1 MFTDNAIS
9 APEIYPV
16 PHQEKHEAMTLIEK
30 KTVVNLLEA
39 YAVAVKHYLR
49 GEDGIDYED
58 LYPLAPFLYSCY
70 YPFPAIIAAADLR
83 NRKLP
88 QGNTY
93 PHHPCNEIASPQS
106 TLRSPV
112 SPTRTKS
119 SLANRTTK
127 SENRTIE
134 TVQWTDDI
142 ESQMFQRLL
151 PAELP
156 PRACWR
162 SAFPFPLLGR
172 VWAAMK
178 GDAQQDVQETFPPRK
193 NNVPLEI
200 SLYLV
205 RTSHCA

>member
-1 MFTDNAIS
+1 
-9 APEIYPV
+9 
-16 PHQEKHEAMTLIEK
+16 MTLIEK

-70 YPFPAIIAAADLR
+70 YPFPAIIPAADLR

-93 PHHPCNEIASPQS
+93 PYHPCNEIASPQS
-106 TLRSPV
+106 TIRSSA
-112 SPTRTKS
+112 SPAHARS
-119 SLANRTTK
+119 SLANQTTK
-127 SENRTIE
+127 SMIE
-134 TVQWTDDI
+134 TACWPVDV
-142 ESQMFQRLL
+142 ESQMSQHLL

-156 PRACWR
+156 PRDCWR
-162 SAFPFPLLGR
+162 SAFPFPLLRR
-172 VWAAMK
+172 VCASIK
-178 GDAQQDVQETFPPRK
+178 GDVQQDVEETFPPRK

-205 RTSHCA
+205 CTSHRAWGMSRLHFGQRPLTYPHCNVVKS